1 MRKRY
6 GAARKDGSLLAGA
19 TLYCDTAAMN
29 ILHPPATS
37 RTLYKASGWAVAA
50 LVLAGL
56 ASPAHAAVNASQ
68 TLILQTGGVERVRIT
83 SAGISASAFIGNG
96 SQLTNLP
103 PATVAIG
110 TVADITTRTP
120 DGFWQTDTAT
130 IAEGWPADA
139 GWYHLL
145 SATHNNMTNYFSM
158 QFAGD
163 FYNSNNIFY
172 RTTNNVGT
180 AGWNRLW
187 HTGNDGAG
195 SGLDADTV
203 DGLQASNF
211 TRVNAADI
219 DQWQSFRVINNAK
232 ATAADGMFIGYSNAN
247 SGRTRVYSAG
257 SNSGHYY
264 SDASGNI
271 LRSDGATYWH
281 SANDGTGSGLDAD
294 TVDGVQLANLV
305 RNNANSGMVPGTSI
319 RFGHANQTNIDD
331 GTIGAGIHASGLNI
345 VGTQTVG
352 GEGRTIRMWG
362 NTAIVGSIVADGTI
376 KAATPVATNDVATKA
391 YVDTAIAA
399 ASGGRPKYMGAT
411 STSYNGTLG
420 GTTPAGIQRGHAKC
434 DAQYPGSRMM
444 LSEDIAKTDF
454 TTPVAVTGWVH
465 CTSFMGDSNYQNCD
479 GFYGVSLKN
488 NGNCHTGSPGR
499 DWNFSD
505 AGDVNGMTFSSTH
518 IADEA
523 RCSTSLPIHCVKD

>member
-1 MRKRY
+1 
-6 GAARKDGSLLAGA
+6 
-19 TLYCDTAAMN
+19 MN

-68 TLILQTGGVERVRIT
+68 TLILQTGGIERARIT
-83 SAGISASAFIGNG
+83 SAGISATAFIGNG

-110 TVADITTRTP
+110 NVADITTRTP

-145 SATHNNMTNYFSM
+145 STTHNNMANYYSM

-172 RTTNNVGT
+172 RTTSNVGT

-187 HTGNDGAG
+187 HSGNDGTG

-232 ATAADGMFIGYSNAN
+232 ATAADGMFIGYGNTN
-247 SGRTRVYSAG
+247 GGLTRIFSAG
-257 SNSGHYY
+257 STGGHYY
-264 SDASGNI
+264 SDISGNI

-305 RNNANSGMVPGTSI
+305 RNNTNSGMVPGTSI
-319 RFGHANQTNIDD
+319 RFGHANQINIDD

-376 KAATPVATNDVATKA
+376 KAATPVANDDLTTKA

-399 ASGGRPKYMGAT
+399 AAGGRPKYMGAT

-420 GTTPAGIQRGHAKC
+420 GSAAYYGLQRGHALC
-434 DAQYPGSRMM
+434 NAQYPGSRMM
-444 LSEDIAKTDF
+444 LNEDIAKTDF
-454 TTPVAVTGWVH
+454 TTPITVTTGWVH
-465 CTSFMGDSNYQNCD
+465 CSTYMGDRNYYQCNGFPIVDFGTSANC
-479 GFYGVSLKN
+479 SN
-488 NGNCHTGSPGR
+488 NGTGIWGYAYS
-499 DWNFSD
+499 S
-505 AGDVNGMTFSSTH
+505 VYGMTYSNTH
-518 IADEA
+518 TPA
-523 RCSTSLPIHCVKD
+523 RSGCDNSYPIHCVKD

>member
-1 MRKRY
+1 
-6 GAARKDGSLLAGA
+6 
-19 TLYCDTAAMN
+19 MN

-68 TLILQTGGVERVRIT
+68 TLILQTGGIERARIT

-319 RFGHANQTNIDD
+319 RFGHANQTSIDD

-352 GEGRTIRMWG
+352 GEGRVIRMWG
-362 NTAIVGSIVADGTI
+362 STAIHGNMVADGTI
-376 KAATPVATNDVATKA
+376 KAATPVANNDLTTKA

-399 ASGGRPKYMGAT
+399 AGSSRPKYMGAT
-411 STSYNGTLG
+411 GSTYLGTLG
-420 GTTPAGIQRGHAKC
+420 GGTTIGAEKGNILCNATF
-434 DAQYPGSRMM
+434 PGSRMLM
-444 LSEDIAKTDF
+444 SSDITRADYTIPV
-454 TTPVAVTGWVH
+454 TTTGWFH
-465 CTSFMGDSNYQNCD
+465 CDDIFKDNGKYICSAYAEIPSSANCISGSRAWNSAGSNDTALTLGSNHTMGTSY
-479 GFYGVSLKN
+479 
-488 NGNCHTGSPGR
+488 CH
-499 DWNFSD
+499 
-505 AGDVNGMTFSSTH
+505 MY
-518 IADEA
+518 
-523 RCSTSLPIHCVKD
+523 LPIHCVKD

>member
-1 MRKRY
+1 
-6 GAARKDGSLLAGA
+6 
-19 TLYCDTAAMN
+19 MN

-68 TLILQTGGVERVRIT
+68 TLILQTGGIERARIT

-110 TVADITTRTP
+110 NVADITTRTP

-211 TRVNAADI
+211 SRVNAADI

-232 ATAADGMFIGYSNAN
+232 ATAADGLFIGYSNAN
-247 SGRTRVYSAG
+247 SGRTRVYSGG
-257 SNSGHYY
+257 SNSSHYY
-264 SDASGNI
+264 SDSSGNI

-319 RFGHANQTNIDD
+319 RFGHANQTSIDD

-352 GEGRTIRMWG
+352 GEGRVIRMWG
-362 NTAIVGSIVADGTI
+362 TTALYGSMTADGTI
-376 KAATPVATNDVATKA
+376 KAATPVANNDLTTKA

-399 ASGGRPKYMGAT
+399 ASSGRPKYMGVT
-411 STSYNGTLG
+411 STSYNGNMG
-420 GTTPAGIQRGHAKC
+420 GVFGPNTRCNAT
-434 DAQYPGSRMM
+434 YPGSRAMQTSQIM
-444 LSEDIAKTDF
+444 KADYSSQSLTA
-454 TTPVAVTGWVH
+454 TGWILCDTFDVANASTEFPN
-465 CTSFMGDSNYQNCD
+465 CMVQPMASNKTKECENWTSDWSGANGITLPSTGLMTRTNC
-479 GFYGVSLKN
+479 N
-488 NGNCHTGSPGR
+488 
-499 DWNFSD
+499 
-505 AGDVNGMTFSSTH
+505 
-518 IADEA
+518 
-523 RCSTSLPIHCVKD
+523 TSLPIHCVKD